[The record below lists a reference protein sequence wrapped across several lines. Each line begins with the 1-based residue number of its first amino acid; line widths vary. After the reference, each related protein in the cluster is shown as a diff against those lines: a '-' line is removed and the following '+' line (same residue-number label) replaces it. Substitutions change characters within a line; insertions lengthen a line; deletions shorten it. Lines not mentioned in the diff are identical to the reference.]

1 MRYFV
6 LLAVFLLACGNVRPL
21 QPAAPTAPTMHT
33 VIYKIDSK
41 NPKSYI
47 SLTYQNETGS
57 TAQEDTF
64 TPWEKTFT
72 AKSGQFIYVSAQLN
86 SDTAIDI
93 TCTITV
99 DGQVLKE
106 ANSRGKFSIASCSGS
121 VPK

>member
-1 MRYFV
+1 MRYF
-6 LLAVFLLACGNVRPL
+6 LLLFILLLACSSGRAV
-21 QPAAPTAPTMHT
+21 QPAESTVPVEHT

-64 TPWEKTFT
+64 TPWVKTFT
-72 AKSGQFIYVSAQLN
+72 AKSRQFIYVSAQLN

-93 TCTITV
+93 TCTITI

-106 ANSRGKFSIASCSGS
+106 ANSRGKFSIATCSGS
-121 VPK
+121 VP